1 MAQSVGKS
9 NNMGKVI
16 NFFLGGAMLIVG
28 TPAILK
34 LMTTD
39 INGSGVYIGGL
50 DAVSLLIVG
59 TLFPM
64 VFAFGGIFLMWNQL
78 PKQNK

>member
-1 MAQSVGKS
+1 MANSMGKTD
-9 NNMGKVI
+9 NMGKII

-50 DAVSLLIVG
+50 DTISLLIVG
-59 TLFPM
+59 TLFPL
-64 VFAFGGIFLMWNQL
+64 VFAFGGIFLMWNAL